1 MQVIIIVVT
10 ATLVSILSVLKN
22 KNNHKLNIDIAEIV
36 KIKKLYLEIS
46 PISKHNKYKIQDGR

>member
-10 ATLVSILSVLKN
+10 ATLVSILNVLKN
-22 KNNHKLNIDIAEIV
+22 KNNPKLNIDIAEIV

-46 PISKHNKYKIQDGR
+46 PIIKHKKYKIQDGR